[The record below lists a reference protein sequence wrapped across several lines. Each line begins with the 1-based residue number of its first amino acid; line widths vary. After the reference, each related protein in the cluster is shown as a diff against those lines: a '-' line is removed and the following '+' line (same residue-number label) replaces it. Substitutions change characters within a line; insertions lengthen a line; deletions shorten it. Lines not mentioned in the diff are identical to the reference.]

1 MFDCAACYGNE
12 HEIGQVFKDAFDEGV
27 VERKDLFIMT
37 KVWNDMHRRVEEA
50 CDKSI
55 KDLQCD
61 YVDMYFIHWP
71 FPNYH
76 APGCDCLLYT
86 SAEDTWMDAVE
97 FNPSVT
103 PRIKAHTRTLSSAA
117 KMQLSSSEISLYSRC
132 V

>member
-1 MFDCAACYGNE
+1 
-12 HEIGQVFKDAFDEGV
+12 
-27 VERKDLFIMT
+27 MT

-76 APGCDCLLYT
+76 APGCDVD
-86 SAEDTWMDAVE
+86 SEIRIP
-97 FNPSVT
+97 NPSVW
-103 PRIKAHTRTLSSAA
+103 RSLWIHTVSVR
-117 KMQLSSSEISLYSRC
+117 RW
-132 V
+132 